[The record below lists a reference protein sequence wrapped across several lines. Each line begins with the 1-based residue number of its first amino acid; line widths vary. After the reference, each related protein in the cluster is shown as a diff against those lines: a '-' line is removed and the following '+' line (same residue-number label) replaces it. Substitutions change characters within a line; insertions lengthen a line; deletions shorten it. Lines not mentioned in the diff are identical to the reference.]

1 MIHLLK
7 RVSFISA
14 ILLVDALSW
23 ALIEIP
29 LVKKH
34 SQNEHR
40 LMPSSPKSGIQMS
53 VYDPTASTDL
63 TSEELTERDYFEQ

>member
-7 RVSFISA
+7 RVSFVSA

-40 LMPSSPKSGIQMS
+40 LFKPSSPKSGIQMS
-53 VYDPTASTDL
+53 VYDPSASSADL
-63 TSEELTERDYFEQ
+63 TATP